1 MAAYIV
7 PSHLL
12 ARPQPL
18 PRHVSL
24 ECLFSLPCA
33 EAKEGKKKGAMHEE
47 KEGGATMEV
56 LKMFVRAGKEK
67 KRRIPKL
74 ENLRSTVMRSFK
86 KTLRAILQADP
97 KRYYVKMLPTRSPAF
112 ASVYALLQAQVLS
125 HSQTSSCLSLLQ
137 NGPQV
142 DSHVSSPYKTY
153 NNAYMS
159 TVFRSIEASSLFRL
173 FLSVLFCD
181 LHAESLC
188 IRFSLRCCESKEHS
202 ETCQRKWKLMSEVL
216 STWAEVE

>member
-1 MAAYIV
+1 MD
-7 PSHLL
+7 
-12 ARPQPL
+12 
-18 PRHVSL
+18 
-24 ECLFSLPCA
+24 
-33 EAKEGKKKGAMHEE
+33 
-47 KEGGATMEV
+47 V

-97 KRYYVKMLPTRSPAF
+97 KRYFVKMLPTRSPAF
-112 ASVYALLQAQVLS
+112 VCAYSQLQAQVLS
-125 HSQTSSCLSLLQ
+125 HSQTSCSLALLQ

-142 DSHVSSPYKTY
+142 DSHSSSLYKTY

-159 TVFRSIEASSLFRL
+159 TVFRCQEASSLFRL

-181 LHAESLC
+181 LQAESLC
-188 IRFSLRCCESKEHS
+188 ERFSLRCCEGQKHS
-202 ETCQRKWKLMSEVL
+202 EPCQRKWTQLREML
-216 STWAEVE
+216 SAWTRVE